1 MCVPALETS
10 EDLLPHVAADMD
22 HSENLPFL
30 PEIEE
35 PCAMRSEHPHY
46 GIVATPTPIPRLS
59 LYVLEKSE
67 ELDALLNTPLRGTSS
82 RVTDGT

>member
-1 MCVPALETS
+1 
-10 EDLLPHVAADMD
+10 
-22 HSENLPFL
+22 
-30 PEIEE
+30 
-35 PCAMRSEHPHY
+35 MRSEHPHY

-82 RVTDGT
+82 RVTDGTWAL